1 MNAKLIDENERRLE
15 LIMVIET
22 YYVDFLTR
30 VRDYGII
37 ENLDI
42 PKLKSCD
49 DEEEKCNGAALAPKQ
64 TKPDLAKMEKERE
77 AKIRKYK
84 DKRELESQLKELKIL
99 VVDVEKEY
107 RDEEIV
113 RKYYLKLIHSFV
125 LSALDEIASYELE
138 KTMLHYMVKVR
149 KGEIPQTTQES
160 AQTKRPLKPIIITR
174 DAVQKEV
181 FGMGYKHLPVLTI
194 EEFYEQRV
202 KDGWFP
208 SPEET
213 KKQNSLANRAMANS
227 DEVKNQED
235 EESR

>member
-1 MNAKLIDENERRLE
+1 
-15 LIMVIET
+15 MVIET
-22 YYVDFLTR
+22 YYADFLTR
-30 VRDYGII
+30 VRDYGVV

-42 PKLKSCD
+42 PKIKSCD
-49 DEEEKCNGAALAPKQ
+49 DEEEQHNGAALAPKH
-64 TKPDLAKMEKERE
+64 TNPDLAKMTKERE
-77 AKIRKYK
+77 DKIRKYK
-84 DKRELESQLKELKIL
+84 EKKELESQLKELKIL
-99 VVDVEKEY
+99 VVNVDKEH

-125 LSALDEIASYELE
+125 FSTLDEIASYELE
-138 KTMLHYMVKVR
+138 KTMLHYRVKVR
-149 KGEIPQTTQES
+149 KGEMPQTNEES
-160 AQTKRPLKPIIITR
+160 SQTKRPLKPIIITR

-181 FGMGYKHLPVLTI
+181 FGMGYKHLPILTI

-202 KDGWFP
+202 RDGWFP

-213 KKQNSLANRAMANS
+213 KKQNSLLNRSMANN

>member
-1 MNAKLIDENERRLE
+1 M
-15 LIMVIET
+15 IET

-37 ENLDI
+37 ENLDV

-49 DEEEKCNGAALAPKQ
+49 DEEEQCNGAALAIKQ
-64 TKPDLAKMEKERE
+64 TKPNLAKMTKERE
-77 AKIRKYK
+77 EKLRKYK
-84 DKRELESQLKELKIL
+84 EKKDLESQLKQLKIL
-99 VVDVEKEY
+99 VVDIDKEH

-125 LSALDEIASYELE
+125 LSTLDEISSYELE

-149 KGEIPQTTQES
+149 KGEIPQANKDS
-160 AQTKRPLKPIIITR
+160 STKRPLKPIIITR
-174 DAVQKEV
+174 DAFQKEV
-181 FGMGYKHLPVLTI
+181 FGMGYKHLPILTI

-202 KDGWFP
+202 RDGWFP

-213 KKQNSLANRAMANS
+213 KKQNSLLNRSIAPNAK
-227 DEVKNQED
+227 EQED
-235 EESR
+235 EEAR